1 MTEHE
6 RERDRVDDAE
16 ERAHRGTF
24 AEGQAEEE
32 PHPERG
38 PKGDFARG
46 QERPETERADERA
59 HRGTFAEGQAEEEPH
74 PEEEREGDFGRGL
87 EREG

>member
-32 PHPERG
+32 PHPE
-38 PKGDFARG
+38 
-46 QERPETERADERA
+46 
-59 HRGTFAEGQAEEEPH
+59 
-74 PEEEREGDFGRGL
+74 EEREGDFGRGL